1 MAGAFSLYGLKEK
14 TIILFEEDG
23 LSLNGVAT
31 ESFYK
36 PLIFLRNYKVN
47 IHNGKSPLDWQ
58 VSRRFTQI
66 SKWLLR

>member
-36 PLIFLRNYKVN
+36 PLIFLRNYKMN
-47 IHNGKSPLDWQ
+47 IHNGKSPLD
-58 VSRRFTQI
+58 
-66 SKWLLR
+66 